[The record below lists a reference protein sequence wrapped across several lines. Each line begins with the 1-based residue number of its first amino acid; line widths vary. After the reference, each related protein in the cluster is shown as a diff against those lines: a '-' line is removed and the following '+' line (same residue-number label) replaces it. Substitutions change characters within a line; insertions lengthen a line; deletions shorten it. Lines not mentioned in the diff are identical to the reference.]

1 MTLAPASELA
11 ARFTRVP
18 HPSPST
24 DEERA
29 RAMAKLAFGVNF
41 TDHMARVTYTEGEG
55 WHSQTLEPYGPL
67 QMMPAAAVLHYGQE
81 IFEGMKA
88 YRHDD
93 GSIWTFRPDMNADR
107 MNRSARRLV
116 IPDLPAEDFVGSIAA
131 LVQADAEWVPR
142 TPGASLY
149 LRPFTFAS
157 EPFLGVRAAHQY
169 TFLTI
174 ASPVGPYFAHGFQPV
189 AVWVTHD
196 YHRAGP
202 GGTGAAKTGGN
213 YASSLLPKEITKK
226 EGFEEVLFLDGATGT
241 LVEELGGMNFMAVD
255 KDGTVHT
262 PALDH
267 ATILP
272 GITRDS
278 LLHILEDRGVAVKQE
293 DISLAWL
300 LDGIR
305 SGEIVETFAC
315 GTAAVITPIGRL
327 ASHEFDVTIA
337 DGEPGELTRSLYD
350 ELTGIQYGTVE
361 DRFNWLYQL
370 A

>member
-1 MTLAPASELA
+1 MTLAPAAELA
-11 ARFTRVP
+11 ARFTRMP

-24 DEERA
+24 AASRRA
-29 RAMAKLAFGVNF
+29 AMSKLAFGVDF
-41 TDHMARVTYTEGEG
+41 TDHMARVTYTKGEG
-55 WHSQTLEPYGPL
+55 WHSQTVEPYGPL
-67 QMMPAAAVLHYGQE
+67 SLMPAAAVLHYGQE

-88 YRHDD
+88 YAHAD
-93 GSIWTFRPDMNADR
+93 GSVWTFRPDKNAER

-116 IPDLPAEDFVGSIAA
+116 VPEMPVEDFVGSIAA
-131 LVQADAEWVPR
+131 LVQADRDWVP
-142 TPGASLY
+142 TAPGASLY

-157 EPFLGVRAAHQY
+157 EPFLGVRAAHEY

-189 AVWVTHD
+189 DVWVTHD

-213 YASSLLPKEITKK
+213 YASSLLPKEETKQ
-226 EGFEEVLFLDGATGT
+226 EGFEEVLFLDGATGQ

-255 KDGTVHT
+255 KEGTVHT
-262 PALDH
+262 PSLDH

-272 GITRDS
+272 GVTRDS
-278 LLHILEDRGVAVKQE
+278 ILTLLADQGRPVKEE
-293 DISLAWL
+293 DIELAWL

-305 SGEIVETFAC
+305 SGDIVETFAC
-315 GTAAVITPIGRL
+315 GTAAVITPVGRL
-327 ASHEFDVTIA
+327 ASRDFDVRVA
-337 DGEPGELTRSLYD
+337 DGEPGELTRALYD
-350 ELTGIQYGTVE
+350 ELTGIQYGTVP
-361 DRFNWLYQL
+361 DRFNWLYRL